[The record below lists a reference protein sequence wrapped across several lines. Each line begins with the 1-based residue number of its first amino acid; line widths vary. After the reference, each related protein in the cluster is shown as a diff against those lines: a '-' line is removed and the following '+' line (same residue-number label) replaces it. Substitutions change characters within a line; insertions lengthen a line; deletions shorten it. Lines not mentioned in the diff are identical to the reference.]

1 MVNVGGVGIGGDA
14 PVALQSMC
22 TTKTH
27 DIDATVRQ
35 INELAEAGVDIVRIA
50 VPHHID
56 AQAIPEIRSQATVP
70 LVADIH
76 FSHLLALEAI
86 EAGIDKLRLNPGNIR
101 DPNKIRE
108 VVRAAKD
115 RMIPIRVG
123 ANAGSLDTARYGQ
136 PTADAIVQSALDEVR
151 ILEDEGF
158 NDIVISLKS
167 FEVPIT
173 IEAYRKMSELVDY
186 PLHLGITEAGLPWEG
201 TIRSSVGIG
210 ALLALGIGDTIRISL
225 TADPVEEAKAGL
237 ELLKVLDLRQGGIT
251 IVACPSCGR
260 CDIDLHGTAQ
270 AVKERLSHIK
280 TNKPL
285 RVAVMGCVV
294 NGPGEARMAD
304 VGLAGG
310 GGVGLIFAGGDSLNK
325 VPEGDM
331 VDELVKHVERV
342 VAEQNGAGQNV
353 AEQNGTEPKED

>member
-1 MVNVGGVGIGGDA
+1 MVNVGGVGIGGGA

-27 DIDATVRQ
+27 DIDATVKQ
-35 INELAEAGVDIVRIA
+35 INQLAKAGADIVRIA
-50 VPHHID
+50 VPHHVD
-56 AQAIPEIRSQATVP
+56 AQAIPHIREQSPVP

-86 EAGIDKLRLNPGNIR
+86 EAGIDKLRLNPGNIK
-101 DPNKIRE
+101 DQNKIRE

-123 ANAGSLDTARYGQ
+123 ANAGSLDVERYGE

-158 NDIVISLKS
+158 TDIVISLKS
-167 FEVPIT
+167 FEVPTT
-173 IEAYRKMSELVDY
+173 IEAYRKMAELVDY
-186 PLHLGITEAGLPWEG
+186 PLHLGITEAGLTFEG
-201 TIRSSVGIG
+201 TIRSCVGIG
-210 ALLALGIGDTIRISL
+210 TLLALGIGDTIRVSL
-225 TADPVEEAKAGL
+225 TADPVEEIKVGKQMLEVL
-237 ELLKVLDLRQGGIT
+237 ELRPGGIT

-260 CDIDLHGTAQ
+260 CDIDLHGTAE
-270 AVKERLSHIK
+270 AVKARTAHIQ
-280 TNKPL
+280 TNRPL

-310 GGVGLIFAGGDSLNK
+310 GGVGLIFAGGEQLIK
-325 VPEGDM
+325 VPEADM
-331 VDELVKHVERV
+331 VDELVRHVERI
-342 VAEQNGAGQNV
+342 AGDPSEEK
-353 AEQNGTEPKED
+353 AAGS

>member
-1 MVNVGGVGIGGDA
+1 MTERRKTRMVNVGGVGIGGDA
-14 PVALQSMC
+14 PVVLQSMC

-27 DIDATVRQ
+27 DIDATVKQ
-35 INELAEAGVDIVRIA
+35 INALAEAGADVVRIA
-50 VPHHID
+50 VPHHQDAAAIPAIR
-56 AQAIPEIRSQATVP
+56 AQAAVP

-86 EAGIDKLRLNPGNIR
+86 EAGIDKLRLNPGNIK
-101 DPNKIRE
+101 DHKKIRE

-123 ANAGSLDTARYGQ
+123 ANAGSLDVSRYGE
-136 PTADAIVQSALDEVR
+136 PTPEAIVQSALDEVR

-158 NDIVISLKS
+158 TDIVISLKS
-167 FEVPIT
+167 FEVPTT
-173 IEAYRKMSELVDY
+173 IAAYRKMSELVDY
-186 PLHLGITEAGLPWEG
+186 PLHLGITEAGLPFEG

-210 ALLALGIGDTIRISL
+210 ALLAMGIGDTIRVSL
-225 TADPVEEAKAGL
+225 TADPMEEIKVGQQLL
-237 ELLKVLDLRQGGIT
+237 ECLEMRQGGIV

-260 CDIDLHGTAQ
+260 CDIDLHTTAQ
-270 AVKERLSHIK
+270 AVQERLSHL
-280 TNKPL
+280 KPSKPI

-310 GGVGLIFAGGDSLNK
+310 GGVGLIFAGGKQLNK
-325 VPEGDM
+325 VPETEM
-331 VDELVKHVERV
+331 VDELVRQVEELV
-342 VAEQNGAGQNV
+342 GSQGKSADNAE
-353 AEQNGTEPKED
+353 

>member
-1 MVNVGGVGIGGDA
+1 MINRRKTRMVNVGGVGVGGDA

-35 INELAEAGVDIVRIA
+35 INELADAGADIVRIA
-50 VPHHID
+50 VPHRED
-56 AQAIPEIRSQATVP
+56 AAAIPEIRSQARVP

-76 FSHLLALEAI
+76 FSHLLALAAI

-101 DPNKIRE
+101 DSDKIRE
-108 VVRAAKD
+108 VVRAARD

-123 ANAGSLDTARYGQ
+123 ANAGSLDVSKYGP
-136 PTADAIVQSALDEVR
+136 PTPEAIVASALDEVR
-151 ILEDEGF
+151 ILEEEGF
-158 NDIVISLKS
+158 DDIVISLKS
-167 FEVPIT
+167 FEVPTT
-173 IEAYRKMSELVDY
+173 IEAYRRMAELVDY
-186 PLHLGITEAGLPWEG
+186 PFHLGITEAGLPFEG
-201 TIRSSVGIG
+201 TIRSAAGIG
-210 ALLALGIGDTIRISL
+210 AMLAMGLGDTIRVSL
-225 TADPVEEAKAGL
+225 TADPVEEIRVGS
-237 ELLKVLDLRQGGIT
+237 ELLKSMELREGGIT

-260 CDIDLHGTAQ
+260 CDIDLQATAE
-270 AVKERLSHIK
+270 AVKARVAHIETK
-280 TNKPL
+280 RPL

-310 GGVGLIFAGGDSLNK
+310 GGVGLIFAGGNQLGK

-331 VDELVKHVERV
+331 VDELVRHVEEI
-342 VAEQNGAGQNV
+342 AAGQ
-353 AEQNGTEPKED
+353 QSEDGDS

>member
-27 DIDATVRQ
+27 DIDATVKQ
-35 INELAEAGVDIVRIA
+35 INQLAEAGADIVRIA
-50 VPHHID
+50 VPHHVD
-56 AQAIPEIRSQATVP
+56 AQAIPHIREQSPVP

-86 EAGIDKLRLNPGNIR
+86 EAGIDKLRLNPGNIK
-101 DPNKIRE
+101 DHNKIRE

-123 ANAGSLDTARYGQ
+123 ANAGSLDVERYGE

-158 NDIVISLKS
+158 TDIVISLKS
-167 FEVPIT
+167 FEVPTT
-173 IEAYRKMSELVDY
+173 IEAYRKMAELVDY
-186 PLHLGITEAGLPWEG
+186 PLHLGITEAGLPFEG
-201 TIRSSVGIG
+201 TIRSCVGIG
-210 ALLALGIGDTIRISL
+210 TLLALGIGDTIRVSL
-225 TADPVEEAKAGL
+225 TADPVEEIKVGKQMLEVL
-237 ELLKVLDLRQGGIT
+237 ELRPGGIT

-260 CDIDLHGTAQ
+260 CDIDLHGTAE
-270 AVKERLSHIK
+270 AVKARMAHIQ
-280 TNKPL
+280 TNRPL

-310 GGVGLIFAGGDSLNK
+310 GGVGLIFAGGEQLNK
-325 VPEGDM
+325 VPEADM
-331 VDELVKHVERV
+331 VDELVRHVERI
-342 VAEQNGAGQNV
+342 AG
-353 AEQNGTEPKED
+353 EPSEEKAAGS

>member
-1 MVNVGGVGIGGDA
+1 MVNVGGVGIGGGA

-27 DIDATVRQ
+27 DIDATVKQ
-35 INELAEAGVDIVRIA
+35 INQLAKAGADIVRIA
-50 VPHHID
+50 VPHHVD
-56 AQAIPEIRSQATVP
+56 AQAIPHIREQSPVP

-86 EAGIDKLRLNPGNIR
+86 EAGIDKLRLNPGNIK
-101 DPNKIRE
+101 DQNKIRE

-123 ANAGSLDTARYGQ
+123 ANAGSLDVERYGE

-158 NDIVISLKS
+158 TDIVISLKS
-167 FEVPIT
+167 FEVPTT
-173 IEAYRKMSELVDY
+173 IEAYRKMAELVDY
-186 PLHLGITEAGLPWEG
+186 PLHLGITEAGLPFEG
-201 TIRSSVGIG
+201 TIRSCVGIG
-210 ALLALGIGDTIRISL
+210 TLLALGIGDTIRVSL
-225 TADPVEEAKAGL
+225 TADPVEEIKVGKQMLEVL
-237 ELLKVLDLRQGGIT
+237 ELRPGGIT

-260 CDIDLHGTAQ
+260 CDIDLHGTAE
-270 AVKERLSHIK
+270 AVKARTAHIQ
-280 TNKPL
+280 TNRPL

-310 GGVGLIFAGGDSLNK
+310 GGVGLIFAGGEQLIK
-325 VPEGDM
+325 VPEADM
-331 VDELVKHVERV
+331 VDELVRHVERI
-342 VAEQNGAGQNV
+342 AGDPSEEK
-353 AEQNGTEPKED
+353 AAGS

>member
-22 TTKTH
+22 TTKTN
-27 DIDATVRQ
+27 DIDATVAQ
-35 INELAEAGVDIVRIA
+35 INALAEAGADIVRIA
-50 VPHHID
+50 VPHHKD
-56 AQAIPEIRSQATVP
+56 AEAIPEIRSQVNVP

-76 FSHLLALEAI
+76 FSHLLALKAI

-101 DPNKIRE
+101 DPQKIRE
-108 VVRAAKD
+108 VVRAARE

-123 ANAGSLDTARYGQ
+123 ANAGSIDVERYGE

-151 ILEDEGF
+151 LLEEEDF
-158 NDIVISLKS
+158 TDIIISLKS
-167 FEVPIT
+167 FEVPTT
-173 IEAYRKMSELVDY
+173 IEAYRKMADLVEY
-186 PLHLGITEAGLPWEG
+186 PLHLGITEAGLPFEG
-201 TIRSSVGIG
+201 TIRSCVGIG
-210 ALLALGIGDTIRISL
+210 TLLALGIGDTLRVSL
-225 TADPVEEAKAGL
+225 TADPVEEVKVGKQML
-237 ELLKVLDLRQGGIT
+237 ECLDLRPGGIT

-270 AVKERLSHIK
+270 AVKERVAGIQTSR
-280 TNKPL
+280 PM

-310 GGVGLIFAGGDSLNK
+310 GGVGLIFSGGEQLNK
-325 VPEGDM
+325 VDEADM
-331 VDELVKHVERV
+331 VDELVRHVERLA
-342 VAEQNGAGQNV
+342 AEQGEGEAD
-353 AEQNGTEPKED
+353 A

>member
-27 DIDATVRQ
+27 DVDATVRQ
-35 INELAEAGVDIVRIA
+35 INQLAEAGADIVRIA
-50 VPHHID
+50 VPHHED
-56 AQAIPEIRSQATVP
+56 AQAIPEIRKQSPVP

-86 EAGIDKLRLNPGNIR
+86 EAGVDKLRLNPGNIR

-108 VVRAAKD
+108 VVRAARD

-123 ANAGSLDTARYGQ
+123 ANAGSLDTARYGH
-136 PTADAIVQSALDEVR
+136 PTADAIVQSALDEVH

-158 NDIVISLKS
+158 HDIVISLKS
-167 FEVPIT
+167 FEVPVT

-201 TIRSSVGIG
+201 TIRSCVGIG
-210 ALLALGIGDTIRISL
+210 TLLALGIGDTIRMSL
-225 TADPVEEAKAGL
+225 TADPVEEIKAGL
-237 ELLKVLDLRQGGIT
+237 EMLRVLDLRQGGIT

-260 CDIDLHGTAQ
+260 ADIDLHATAQ
-270 AVKERLSHIK
+270 AVKARLSHIK
-280 TNKPL
+280 TKKPL

-310 GGVGLIFAGGDSLNK
+310 GGVGLIFAGGESLNK
-325 VPEGDM
+325 VPEADM

-342 VAEQNGAGQNV
+342 VAEQ
-353 AEQNGTEPKED
+353 EED

>member
-27 DIDATVRQ
+27 DIDATVKQ
-35 INELAEAGVDIVRIA
+35 INQLAEAGADIVRIA
-50 VPHHID
+50 VPHHVD
-56 AQAIPEIRSQATVP
+56 AQAIPHIREQSPVP

-86 EAGIDKLRLNPGNIR
+86 EAGIDKLRLNPGNIK
-101 DPNKIRE
+101 DHNKIRE

-123 ANAGSLDTARYGQ
+123 ANAGSLDVERYGE

-158 NDIVISLKS
+158 TDIVISLKS
-167 FEVPIT
+167 FEVPTT
-173 IEAYRKMSELVDY
+173 IEAYRKMAELVDY
-186 PLHLGITEAGLPWEG
+186 PLHLGITEAGLPFEG
-201 TIRSSVGIG
+201 TIRSCVGIG
-210 ALLALGIGDTIRISL
+210 TLLALGIGDTIRVSL
-225 TADPVEEAKAGL
+225 TADPLEEIRVGKQML
-237 ELLKVLDLRQGGIT
+237 EVLDLRPGGIT

-270 AVKERLSHIK
+270 AVKERVAHIQ
-280 TNKPL
+280 TQRPL

-310 GGVGLIFAGGDSLNK
+310 GGVGLIFAGGEQLNK
-325 VPEGDM
+325 VPEAEM
-331 VDELVKHVERV
+331 VDELVRHVERMA
-342 VAEQNGAGQNV
+342 AEQPEESAAG
-353 AEQNGTEPKED
+353 G